1 MIPGLRGP
9 SLEAKGNRGCVT
21 PRQIENIKESID
33 EDVDMLDGYD
43 EIPPDLQEKIK
54 AAIENGHVNNEDWN
68 GVCSDVPRDER
79 KSLNILRTWNKIGQA
94 HLGSELPRA
103 RRPQA
108 VTM

>member
-1 MIPGLRGP
+1 MGLVSKP
-9 SLEAKGNRGCVT
+9 KDNRGCVT

-54 AAIENGHVNNEDWN
+54 AAIEHGHVNDEDWN
-68 GVCSDVPRDER
+68 GVCSDVPRDEH
-79 KSLNILRTWNKIGQA
+79 KSLNILRTSSKTGQA
-94 HLGSELPRA
+94 HLGSEPPRA

-108 VTM
+108 VMM